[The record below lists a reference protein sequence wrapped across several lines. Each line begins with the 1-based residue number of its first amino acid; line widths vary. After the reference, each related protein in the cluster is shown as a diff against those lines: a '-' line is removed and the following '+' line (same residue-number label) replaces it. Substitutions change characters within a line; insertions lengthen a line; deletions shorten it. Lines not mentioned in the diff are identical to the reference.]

1 MLELSLVVGFA
12 GKKRAILAGDKR
24 RIAFFGRAE
33 RLEEELYGGEIRSSE
48 DLERRAVE
56 FGSKIP
62 ITDGREKVW
71 KRGGVQVGEVTELS
85 AERQRRRR
93 VYLVPGGYLLVE
105 VDGQKAEIS
114 KRGASTLII
123 LGNRFTRDF
132 AFKRLGSGMPPD
144 EASLR
149 SLFEEVGR
157 LTASVS
163 PDYTILISDSVH
175 PDPEAVLLRA
185 LKEDCEEGGWE
196 LSGPA

>member
-1 MLELSLVVGFA
+1 
-12 GKKRAILAGDKR
+12 
-24 RIAFFGRAE
+24 
-33 RLEEELYGGEIRSSE
+33 
-48 DLERRAVE
+48 
-56 FGSKIP
+56 
-62 ITDGREKVW
+62 
-71 KRGGVQVGEVTELS
+71 
-85 AERQRRRR
+85 
-93 VYLVPGGYLLVE
+93 
-105 VDGQKAEIS
+105 
-114 KRGASTLII
+114 
-123 LGNRFTRDF
+123 
-132 AFKRLGSGMPPD
+132 MPPD